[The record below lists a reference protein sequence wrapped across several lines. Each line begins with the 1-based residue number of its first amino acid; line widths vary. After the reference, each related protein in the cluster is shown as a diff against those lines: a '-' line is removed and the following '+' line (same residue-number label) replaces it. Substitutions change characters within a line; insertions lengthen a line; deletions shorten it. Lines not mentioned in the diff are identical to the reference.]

1 MGRASHPCLVIGLST
16 VARTCR
22 KVAQA
27 APVAGPWEVVM
38 SSRQNYKVTRAFG
51 SSSSSRVREVPGE

>member
-1 MGRASHPCLVIGLST
+1 MASSQCLVIGLST

-27 APVAGPWEVVM
+27 TPSCNALGNVNEL
-38 SSRQNYKVTRAFG
+38 
-51 SSSSSRVREVPGE
+51 